1 MMVPPEGMGVVG
13 VKANVM
19 GTHVLKARR
28 SDVAIANESIAT
40 LVVYVVKHWNVDMLK
55 LWPGG
60 QLVIKLNSF
69 ETSAA
74 LSCCVYAAK

>member
-1 MMVPPEGMGVVG
+1 MMVPPEGRDVTG
-13 VKANVM
+13 VKAKVM
-19 GTHVLKARR
+19 DTPVLKARR
-28 SDVAIANESIAT
+28 SDVAMANESIAT
-40 LVVYVVKHWNVDMLK
+40 LVVYVVKHWNVNMLK

-60 QLVIKLNSF
+60 QLVIKLYSF

>member
-1 MMVPPEGMGVVG
+1 
-13 VKANVM
+13 
-19 GTHVLKARR
+19 
-28 SDVAIANESIAT
+28 VAMTNESIAT
-40 LVVYVVKHWNVDMLK
+40 FVVDVIKHWNVDRLK

-60 QLVIKLNSF
+60 QLVINLNSF

>member
-1 MMVPPEGMGVVG
+1 MMVPPEGMDVTG
-13 VKANVM
+13 VKVRVTD
-19 GTHVLKARR
+19 THVLKARR
-28 SDVAIANESIAT
+28 SDVAMTNESIAT
-40 LVVYVVKHWNVDMLK
+40 LVADVIEHWNVDMLK